1 MKIVFAII
9 ASLFLLCGCDNP
21 NKKLLI
27 GKWQA
32 DKILEENK
40 PLEVDF
46 SSINFN
52 FTEAGMYNYQ
62 STLDYREAG
71 SYYLQSNLLYTL
83 DTLNEAS
90 MEKAV
95 KITKLTQ
102 DSLFLK
108 MNEDGKERIMRLF
121 RVK

>member
-1 MKIVFAII
+1 MKTAIAII
-9 ASLFLLCGCDNP
+9 ASLFLLCSCENP
-21 NKKLLI
+21 NKRLLI
-27 GKWQA
+27 GNWQTSE
-32 DKILEENK
+32 ILEEGK

-46 SSINFN
+46 SLIDFN
-52 FTEAGMYNYQ
+52 FTEAGLYDYH
-62 STLDYREAG
+62 STLNYREAG
-71 SYYLQSNLLYTL
+71 SYYLQSNLLFTL

-108 MNEDGKERIMRLF
+108 MNENGKERIMRLF